1 MVSSVILRA
10 KSLRGKV
17 LSTGEEFHL
26 KLLLFNSRSSL
37 IPLLN
42 CMTLSDSITKGEDR
56 GRSRVVST
64 VIQSY
69 TCVVTV
75 KRFLAI
81 IV

>member
-17 LSTGEEFHL
+17 LSIGEEFHL
-26 KLLLFNSRSSL
+26 QLLLFNSRSSL

-42 CMTLSDSITKGEDR
+42 CMTLSDSKGEDR